1 MRKSIIAVTVVIGA
15 LFSPAIRAAQNEAP
29 KPEVIVKQMAD
40 YLGKLPA
47 FSCAV
52 EFTIHF
58 QAQGRENNSSTSMDI
73 RLQRPNRLAIVITNG
88 DMGMTVVSDGKNVTQ
103 YMPSLKRYVVS
114 EAPGTLAELS
124 HAEGITLGMGAGLLP
139 IDGDEFY
146 KTLTA
151 GVTASEYLGT
161 EKIGDVLCHHL
172 KFTQE
177 SFNWELWV
185 EVGDRPLPHKVVP
198 DFSGR
203 MANRPGME
211 DAKLEYIVTL
221 SNWNVAPKF
230 TDDDFKFEPP
240 AGAEQVDSLFE
251 GMEREEGPHPLLG
264 QDAPAFETT
273 DVEGKPIDLKG
284 LLGKNVIMLD
294 FWATWCGPCIQ
305 AMPEVDGVAK
315 KFADKG
321 LVFYGVN
328 EGEDAETIKEF
339 LKSSELEV
347 PVALDQDQK
356 IGEMYH
362 VSGIPQTVLIGKDGK
377 VQVVHI
383 GFSDGLGATLTK
395 EVEALL
401 EGKDL
406 AKEALAKAE
415 EAKKKRTVTIK
426 KIETAGV
433 TPAWSV
439 PGQWTGVAAQPKGD
453 IVFATSEDKG
463 IAAVNT
469 AGEIKQQVAAMNRGV
484 LRLANVAGDE
494 TPEFLVFQLW
504 SSGLKAIGADG
515 KELWQYPA
523 GDGIDDVCAA
533 DINGDGLDEVIVGYN
548 GGTGLHAVDQAGK
561 ELWKFNEIGNVWH
574 VTAGKFDDD
583 DKVDVATT
591 SAQGVVHVFDAAGK
605 KVKDIEVPVYGHM
618 VRIASLGDGSR
629 LAVVTGSGENG
640 EIMVGI
646 DFAGETK
653 FTIPLAAGGASHVND
668 MVIAASMPWAAVAMR
683 GGLVSIVD
691 LESAQ
696 VVARVTGQGQ
706 TPNVGWLGRKD
717 QSPLLVVATGKELN
731 AFEVT
736 PTDVNAKQNAEN
748 GNVPPAEKPAEAGAN
763 GQPEE

>member
-1 MRKSIIAVTVVIGA
+1 MRKTTIVLAVATFA
-15 LFSPAIRAAQNEAP
+15 LTLPMLRAAENEAP
-29 KPEVIVKQMAD
+29 KPEDVVKQMAD

-58 QAQGRENNSSTSMDI
+58 RAQGRENNSTTSMDI
-73 RLQRPNRLAIVITNG
+73 RLERPNRLAIVVTNG
-88 DMGMTVVSDGKNVTQ
+88 EMGMTVISDGKNVTQ
-103 YMPSLKRYVVS
+103 HMPALNRYVVS

-139 IDGDEFY
+139 IDGDELY

-151 GVTASEYLGT
+151 GVTGSEYLGT
-161 EKIGDVLCHHL
+161 EKIGDVECHHVR
-172 KFTQE
+172 FTQE

-185 EVGDRPLPHKVVP
+185 EVGDRPVPHKVVP

-221 SNWNVAPKF
+221 TNWNVAPKF
-230 TDDDFKFEPP
+230 ADNDFKFEPP

-273 DVEGKPIDLKG
+273 DVEGKPIDLKS

-294 FWATWCGPCIQ
+294 FWATWCGPCVQ

-315 KFADKG
+315 KFADKR

-383 GFSDGLGATLTK
+383 GFSDGFGATLTK

-415 EAKKKRTVTIK
+415 EAKKKRTVTVK
-426 KIETAGV
+426 KVETVGV
-433 TPAWSV
+433 TPAWSA
-439 PGQWTGVAAQPKGD
+439 PGQWTGVAGQANGKL
-453 IVFATSEDKG
+453 VYATSADKG
-463 IAAVNT
+463 IAGVNE
-469 AGEIKQQVAAMNRGV
+469 AGEIKQEIAATNSGV
-484 LRLANVAGDE
+484 LRLANLAGDAA
-494 TPEFLVFQLW
+494 PEFLVYQLW
-504 SSGLKAIGADG
+504 SSGLKAFGADG

-533 DINGDGLDEVIVGYN
+533 DINGDGLDEVIIGYN
-548 GGTGLHAVDQAGK
+548 GGTGLHVVNPAGK

-583 DKVDVATT
+583 DNVDIVTT
-591 SAQGVVHVFDAAGK
+591 SAQGVVHVFDSAGK

-618 VRIASLGDGSR
+618 VRVAALGDGSR
-629 LAVVTGSGENG
+629 LAIVTGSGEEG
-640 EIMVGI
+640 ETLVGVNS
-646 DFAGETK
+646 AGEVKLTVA
-653 FTIPLAAGGASHVND
+653 LSAGGASHVAD
-668 MVIAASMPWAAVAMR
+668 MVIASGMPWAAVAMR
-683 GGLVSIVD
+683 DGLVNVVD

-696 VVARVTGQGQ
+696 VVARVTGQGK
-706 TPNVGWLGRKD
+706 TPQVAWLSRSDKT
-717 QSPLLVVATGKELN
+717 PLLVVATGKELN

-736 PTDVNAKQNAEN
+736 PTDVNAKANAEN
-748 GNVPPAEKPAEAGAN
+748 ADAPPDQESADAGTS
-763 GQPEE
+763 GQPEK